1 MEKVKRQC
9 ESGIELLRILAKG
22 FIVCDHIKI
31 KSFGR
36 HWFPKVLAGLFSLL
50 VLFGIHGSSVGE
62 WKRVFKSHNEQ
73 YSFLHIGDSRS
84 IRMDD
89 WCVSQPF
96 IFAQCNAKEFF
107 PRVNKNVNGGTD
119 MFLQTPCAPVWDWT
133 ALGQIHNWGYFV
145 FGANRGTAWSWWI
158 RYLGIPFFAYFFFLL
173 WCRGDRMISIVG
185 ALAVTLASPTQW
197 WDTTIP
203 YHLLYFFSVL
213 VMAQVVFGAKREC
226 AIVLGGIGLLMSLL
240 SYFFVMYPPFELLL
254 LPALVILLV
263 FVAKSCFT
271 SELKWL
277 RFGILLCVAV
287 AFCAEIY
294 YFFHVHGDV
303 LKTIANSAY
312 PGSRVCH
319 GMTFAYLC
327 QRFMLDLVS
336 MFSWYDADTIQKLLT
351 KCTVCSA
358 AEYCSL
364 FVPVLLA
371 FTRLSFKAK
380 RVDWFEAALVFV
392 ALVQV
397 SWLSMDWP
405 AALAKYTGF
414 SRLPPSRVCVIQGFI
429 VLLLVLRLFSRL
441 EIESGSRLGLR
452 GCVALAFIFLT
463 CRIVALFVGADMLEF
478 VNKSGVS
485 MLRFEVAL
493 ALSMAIWMSFISGRR
508 RFFLPLMLV
517 NAVLSGMFVHP
528 LVNGLSP
535 LFDSKIAN
543 AVQRID
549 AAGVWWSNDRIVGQ
563 LPLALGLKCFSGTQQ
578 YCDKAYWQVIDPTGA
593 HERAWNRYAHRSVA
607 NFCDWTL
614 FENRGR
620 ENTVWYNISDT
631 QLRALN
637 VNYVI
642 WRGKRPRSDGLTEV
656 ERFGSNT
663 TVYKVAYP

>member
-1 MEKVKRQC
+1 MKLLSPIRLITLS
-9 ESGIELLRILAKG
+9 ESGAEREIELLRNIAMV
-22 FIVCDHIKI
+22 FIVSDHIKI

-36 HWFPKVLAGLFSLL
+36 HWVPKVLAGLFSLL

-62 WKRVFKSHNEQ
+62 WKRVFKSQNEQ

-84 IRMDD
+84 IRKDD

-133 ALGQIHNWGYFV
+133 ALGQIHNWGYF
-145 FGANRGTAWSWWI
+145 
-158 RYLGIPFFAYFFFLL
+158 
-173 WCRGDRMISIVG
+173 M
-185 ALAVTLASPTQW
+185 
-197 WDTTIP
+197 
-203 YHLLYFFSVL
+203 
-213 VMAQVVFGAKREC
+213 FGAKRKC

-287 AFCAEIY
+287 AFCAELY

-371 FTRLSFKAK
+371 FTRLSFKDK

-414 SRLPPSRVCVIQGFI
+414 SRLPPSRVCVIQGLI

-463 CRIVALFVGADMLEF
+463 CRIVALFVSTDMLEF

-549 AAGVWWSNDRIVGQ
+549 AEAPGVWWSNDRIVGQ